1 MGCIDF
7 DAPLVLHVLGLWWK
21 RNSAVV
27 SLTLPV
33 CGEGVSPGVA
43 TDPAVVTHPRRR
55 PSQPRRRGYCSRSGR
70 PAEQRVSAALWPGT
84 LAGRG
89 SGGGATVNGAVGA
102 TAPVVGAAG
111 VEGGGG
117 LRGGAGVAA
126 SVNGGVGGTAPVV
139 GAAVVEVG
147 ALPAEGSGAA
157 APTFEPNGL
166 FSWLTGDNWIATSP

>member
-1 MGCIDF
+1 MPCSFLLHRQVRAGRSVVMGCIDF

-27 SLTLPV
+27 SFTLPV

-55 PSQPRRRGYCSRSGR
+55 PSQPRRSGYWSRSGR

-84 LAGRG
+84 LAGRV
-89 SGGGATVNGAVGA
+89 SGVGATVNGAVGA
-102 TAPVVGAAG
+102 TAPVVGAA
-111 VEGGGG
+111 
-117 LRGGAGVAA
+117 
-126 SVNGGVGGTAPVV
+126 
-139 GAAVVEVG
+139 VVEVG
-147 ALPAEGSGAA
+147 ALLAEGSGAA